1 MDDESCKNCGTA
13 IGKHDKAYV
22 SRGQIVCEIC
32 NDKLLNTTPQ
42 PNSISTAASEV
53 RISAAGLGESTRRPA
68 SAAEAPDKSA
78 QNENNP
84 ATQEVIYCPKCG
96 TRNYANSAR
105 CVWCDK
111 VIRVVVS
118 RGVQDLANDPVIR
131 MLLPVGRSAVAILA
145 GYVALVAVEMLLGW
159 CVVFSSLPLHISHTI
174 RPFLTSAFLIFPI
187 PLAFILGV
195 WAVCDIKKNPEKHGM
210 GRALFAVITGII
222 GTVLLSIILIIEFV

>member
-1 MDDESCKNCGTA
+1 MDDESCENCGTA

-22 SRGQIVCEIC
+22 SKGRIVCEIC
-32 NDKLLNTTPQ
+32 HDKLRGTTPQ
-42 PNSISTAASEV
+42 AHNTSTAASEV
-53 RISAAGLGESTRRPA
+53 RISAAGLGERARRPA
-68 SAAEAPDKSA
+68 STAEPPDKSA
-78 QNENNP
+78 QNENDP
-84 ATQEVIYCPKCG
+84 QTQDVIYCPKCG

-145 GYVALVAVEMLLGW
+145 GYVAL
-159 CVVFSSLPLHISHTI
+159 
-174 RPFLTSAFLIFPI
+174 SAFLIFPA

-195 WAVCDIKKNPEKHGM
+195 WAVCDVKKNPEKHGM

-222 GTVLLSIILIIEFV
+222 GTVLLSLILIIEFV